1 MQTQSI
7 SLVTTAVSQNVST
20 KTTKANGDTFER
32 FMSDHGTKLT
42 EKKEQTQTQL
52 TQTRQ
57 TRMMSDVI

>member
-32 FMSDHGTKLT
+32 FMSDHGTK
-42 EKKEQTQTQL
+42 KRNRRKH
-52 TQTRQ
+52 
-57 TRMMSDVI
+57 S

>member
-32 FMSDHGTKLT
+32 FMTNHGTKLT
-42 EKKEQTQTQL
+42 EKK
-52 TQTRQ
+52 RN
-57 TRMMSDVI
+57 RRKHS

>member
-42 EKKEQTQTQL
+42 ETG
-52 TQTRQ
+52 Q

>member
-42 EKKEQTQTQL
+42 EKKGISRVSSSTKKL
-52 TQTRQ
+52 
-57 TRMMSDVI
+57 M

>member
-42 EKKEQTQTQL
+42 EKKGQTQTQL
-52 TQTRQ
+52 TQTGQ